1 MLLPLWRQFRL
12 GNHERA
18 AFLCPESQS
27 KSLPAAL
34 REFGGPIVLSGNLL
48 IDLHRRG
55 DSQPLRSNIPLHSFR
70 ANLKTGQG
78 YVTSF
83 PTGSLSES
91 GASLRAFVLPALL
104 TFEARFLL
112 PAAAQLMDF
121 FKLTHIGQRLD
132 RAVIV
137 CVSFYRILRPGEKN
151 TDLIL
156 CARAELNCERR
167 MAKAATYP

>member
-12 GNHERA
+12 DNHERA
-18 AFLCPESQS
+18 TFLCPKSQS

-34 REFGGPIVLSGNLL
+34 RESEGPGLLENPVLLADQSPRL
-48 IDLHRRG
+48 
-55 DSQPLRSNIPLHSFR
+55 SQPLRSNIPLHSFR

-91 GASLRAFVLPALL
+91 GASLRVFVLPTLL